1 MIIIII
7 YEILNLIQVKIAVS
21 VQTSE
26 GQCSA
31 GINTGREIG
40 RQFTFEEEIINF
52 HLNYGVEWRKFS

>member
-7 YEILNLIQVKIAVS
+7 YEILNLIQVKITVS

-26 GQCSA
+26 RECSA

-40 RQFTFEEEIINF
+40 RKAVYI
-52 HLNYGVEWRKFS
+52 